1 MSVCSK
7 YFGCRNGDPEWK
19 AVLKALTL
27 MDSDGNK
34 FINICYTDRAACTD
48 GRGNAVYESA
58 FECLQDAS
66 FSDVLE
72 LIVGVD
78 ECGNPN
84 INVLANVCEECAE
97 DEQGGIP
104 GPL

>member
-1 MSVCSK
+1 
-7 YFGCRNGDPEWK
+7 
-19 AVLKALTL
+19 
-27 MDSDGNK
+27 MDSNGNK
-34 FINICYTDRAACTD
+34 FINICYNDRGACTD
-48 GRGNAVYESA
+48 GRGNATYESA
-58 FECLQDAS
+58 FECLVDAS

-72 LIVGVD
+72 LIVGED

-84 INVLANVCEECAE
+84 INVLANICDECTSQE